1 MTLSS
6 AWIALFFA
14 FALAAGALSSL
25 GNQYYRVFQASLI
38 ERFDRFF
45 SSQFIFLNSVHLF
58 MLYIA
63 AVVLVPILL
72 WWAKIPW
79 FICLVLSLII
89 LIMPKFVFT
98 ALEKKR
104 RKDIVNALPDVLQQI
119 SGALR
124 AGATFTTAL
133 DALVTERE
141 GPIAQEF
148 TLVLREH
155 RLGTRLD
162 DCLDNLAE
170 RINSEEIDIVVSAI
184 LIAQDVGGNLSEVF
198 NRLADT
204 LRSKISMEERIRSLT
219 AQGVM
224 QGYVVT
230 ALPTVIVVWLM
241 IFENDSMA
249 PLFTSLLGW
258 IFVAIILSLQIT
270 GGFIIQKIVR
280 TDI

>member
-1 MTLSS
+1 MTLSV

-14 FALAAGALSSL
+14 LALATAALISL
-25 GNQYYRVFQASLI
+25 GSQYYQNFQASLI
-38 ERFDRFF
+38 DRFDRFF

-58 MLYIA
+58 SLYIA
-63 AVVLVPILL
+63 AVLLIPSVL
-72 WWAKIPW
+72 WWAGIPW
-79 FICLVLSLII
+79 FIGIFLSLVI
-89 LIMPKFVFT
+89 LIMPKFAFIF
-98 ALEKKR
+98 LEKKR
-104 RKDIVNALPDVLQQI
+104 RKDIVQALPDVLQQL

-133 DALVTERE
+133 DAMVTERD

-170 RINSEEIDIVVSAI
+170 RINSEEIDIMVSAI

-198 NRLADT
+198 NRLSDT
-204 LRSKISMEERIRSLT
+204 LRSKIAMEERIRALT

-230 ALPTVIVVWLM
+230 ALPTLIVVALM
-241 IFENDSMA
+241 LIERESMS

-258 IFVAIILSLQIT
+258 VFMAVILCLQLT
-270 GGFIIQKIVR
+270 GGFFIQKIVR